1 MTEEVAITLREVAP
15 EEATDVKELLAKVAL
30 ETDFVTISEAELTL
44 SDDLLASQLGAIYES
59 DRHFLL
65 AAYDGEKMIGLVSV
79 KGEDCDSIAHIG
91 DVGVSVLKD
100 YWGMGLGQL
109 LLEEVVLWAQEMEVL
124 HRLEL
129 RVQARNER
137 AVHLYKKLGF
147 EIEATLKRGALSS
160 EGDFLDVYMM
170 SLMIN

>member
-15 EEATDVKELLAKVAL
+15 EEAANVKELLAKVAL

-44 SDDLLASQLGAIYES
+44 SDDLLVSQLGAIYES

>member
-44 SDDLLASQLGAIYES
+44 SDDLLVSQLGAIYES

>member
-1 MTEEVAITLREVAP
+1 MAEEVSITLREVAP
-15 EEATDVKELLAKVAL
+15 EEAVDVKDLLAKVAS

-44 SDDLLASQLGAIYES
+44 SDDLLASQLAAIYES
-59 DRHFLL
+59 ERHFLL
-65 AAYDGEKMIGLVSV
+65 AAYDREKMVGLISV

-100 YWGMGLGQL
+100 YWGIGLGQL
-109 LLEEVVLWAQEMEVL
+109 LLEEVIFWAQEMGVL